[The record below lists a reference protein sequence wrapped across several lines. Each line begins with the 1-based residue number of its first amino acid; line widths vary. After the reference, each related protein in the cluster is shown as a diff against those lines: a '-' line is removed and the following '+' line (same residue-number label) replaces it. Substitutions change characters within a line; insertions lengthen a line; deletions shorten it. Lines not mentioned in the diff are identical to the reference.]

1 MASLYDCIE
10 TAKNARAITS
20 ARARATQSEFVQLV
34 ERYRT
39 AMPLSQAQAK
49 AAADLKEAFRR
60 RRTSRRAAVLAQL
73 QAQTRIK
80 TMIERAPDPAVAVRN
95 MVEHSDG
102 SGWAGESLHGLARG
116 MERWVNGRL
125 NGFLRSTGTNVI
137 GTSRDKAL
145 LKDVIRI
152 LHGDQVQNPAARA
165 FADAIRT
172 TQEDLRRMFNAWGGD
187 IGKLQDF
194 GVSHAHDGRKIG
206 KAGYPAWKRQIEGKL
221 DWSRIVDHG
230 TGAPFAARKGDMPD
244 PVAAERFLKD
254 IYRGIVTGGWSRR
267 EPSMAMGGKALY
279 NQRAEHRLLHF
290 KSGEDWLAY
299 NADFGAADPF
309 SAVVGGLH
317 GIARDVAQ
325 MRSLGPNPRMA
336 LDYAIQV
343 AEKRVADM
351 SPAERSALEAA
362 HKTGRAWSWAKGRP
376 TTADEVVR
384 QQGALAKTML
394 AHFDGS
400 ANQTEYTA
408 WAAFFANTRGYLA
421 SIQLGSAQI
430 SAVTDLATISKA
442 AQIVG
447 MQPRNVLSRSVKL
460 MASQATRETAARMG
474 YVADTLAEAGAAQG
488 RFTGEV
494 VGGELAHRLSGF
506 TMRASG
512 LSYWT
517 DMHRIAFQMEFAG
530 YLADNADRAFGA
542 IAPDLRRVLSERGI
556 TPADWDALRAPAGR
570 FTAPGSGADFIAPFH
585 WLEHQTALKRPE
597 AEGLAFR
604 LQQIIE
610 EHLEFAVP
618 TATLEGRARLIGDTA
633 PGTVT
638 GEIARS
644 FGTYKSFAMSLTIGQ
659 IRRFNALASSMDKL
673 KYAASLGA
681 SLVVLGA
688 VAIQLKELAK
698 GRDPK
703 PMTTSKFWGA
713 AVMQSGGLGIFG
725 DFFASETSRAGG
737 GLAETIAGPVVGLA
751 SDVLRPVVSN
761 AARAANGDDILLGRD
776 AANFVRYNTPVASSL
791 WYSRA
796 AFDHAVA
803 DTLQGWLDPDAEA
816 QWRRA
821 ERRRARDYGN
831 GSYWQSGDVLPTRPP
846 NLSNATEV
854 MP

>member
-1 MASLYDCIE
+1 MREGSRMMASLYDCIE
-10 TAKNARAITS
+10 TAKNAGAITS

-39 AMPLSQAQAK
+39 AMPLPQAQAK

-80 TMIERAPDPAVAVRN
+80 TLIERAPDPAVAVRN
-95 MVEHSDG
+95 MIEHSDG

-116 MERWVNGRL
+116 MERWVNGRI
-125 NGFLRSTGTNVI
+125 NGFLRSAGTNVI
-137 GTSRDKAL
+137 GNSRDKAL

-165 FADAIRT
+165 FADAIQA

-194 GVSHAHDGRKIG
+194 GVSHAHSATRIE
-206 KAGYPAWKRQIEGKL
+206 KAGYPVWKRQIEGKL

-230 TGAPFAARKGDMPD
+230 TGVPFVAHKGDMPD

-254 IYRGIVTGGWSRR
+254 VYQGIVTGGWSRR

-290 KSGEDWLAY
+290 KSGEDWLSY

-309 SAVVGGLH
+309 SAIVGGLH

-325 MRSLGPNPRMA
+325 MRSLGPNPRMS

-343 AEKRVADM
+343 AEKRA
-351 SPAERSALEAA
+351 AEAGDTNLA
-362 HKTGRAWSWAKGRP
+362 GR
-376 TTADEVVR
+376 VR
-384 QQGALAKTML
+384 KSGNLAKTML

-400 ANQTEYTA
+400 ANQTEHHA

-421 SIQLGSAQI
+421 SIQLGSAQL

-442 AQIVG
+442 AHIVG
-447 MQPRNVLSRSVKL
+447 MQPRNVLGRSVKL

-512 LSYWT
+512 LSFWT
-517 DMHRIAFQMEFAG
+517 DMHRLAFQMEFAG
-530 YLADNADRAFGA
+530 HLADNADRAFGA
-542 IAPDLRRVLSERGI
+542 IDPDLHRVLSERGI

-570 FTAPGSGADFIAPFH
+570 FTDPGSGADFISPFH

-618 TATLEGRARLIGDTA
+618 TATLEGRARLIGETA

-659 IRRFNALASSMDKL
+659 IRRFNALSSRMDKL

-681 SLVVLGA
+681 SLVLLGA

-703 PMTTSKFWGA
+703 PMTTPKFWGA

-737 GLAETIAGPVVGLA
+737 GLAETIAGPVAGLA
-751 SDVLRPVVSN
+751 SDVLRPVMSN

-791 WYSRA
+791 WYGRA

-803 DTLQGWLDPDAEA
+803 DTLQSWLDPEAEA

-821 ERRRARDYGN
+821 ENRRARDYGN
-831 GSYWQSGDVLPTRPP
+831 TSYWPSGQALPARAP
-846 NLSNATEV
+846 NLSNAIEV
-854 MP
+854 TR